1 MLLVIDIGNTNS
13 VFAVFDASDV
23 MVAQWRI
30 HTTPHRTADEYGLL
44 CVQACKHHNIEINLI
59 TDVIVASVV
68 PDSQYPVTQ
77 FCRQYVNNITPLIIG
92 KSPLEMNI
100 TVDVDAPH
108 EVGADRL
115 VNAVEAWREHEK
127 GLMVLDFGT
136 ATTFDVVTNNGTYIG
151 GVIAPGINL
160 SLQALHQAA
169 AKLPSIRVRQ
179 PQHVIGRNT
188 VAAMESGIFYGYAEL
203 ICGIIR
209 RIKDEQAGIEL
220 VIATGGLA
228 SLYAK
233 YIKEIDIISNELT
246 LNGLKT
252 LYRINT

>member
-13 VFAVFDASDV
+13 VFAVFGEDDHIIAHWRLHSAAS
-23 MVAQWRI
+23 
-30 HTTPHRTADEYGLL
+30 RTSDEYGLL
-44 CVQACKHHNIEINLI
+44 CSQACAHHKVNINDISE
-59 TDVIVASVV
+59 VIIASVV
-68 PDSQYPVTQ
+68 PDAQYPITQ
-77 FCRQYVNNITPLIIG
+77 FCRQYLNQITPVIVG
-92 KSPLEMNI
+92 KDALKMNI
-100 TVDVDAPH
+100 SVDVDSPE

-115 VNAVEAWREHEK
+115 VNSVEAWHQHKK

-136 ATTFDVVTNNGTYIG
+136 ATTFDVVSSEGTYIG

-160 SLQALHQAA
+160 SLQALQQAA
-169 AKLPSIRVRQ
+169 AKLPSVRVRQ
-179 PQHVIGRNT
+179 PKNIIGRNT

-209 RIKDEQAGIEL
+209 RIKEERGDIEL

-233 YIKEIDIISNELT
+233 YIDEIHEISNELT
-246 LNGLKT
+246 LYGLKT
-252 LYRINT
+252 LHRINS